1 MRARW
6 QPWSILTAASVALV
20 LAGAVALV
28 VAARD
33 QGPWEE
39 AGKAADRTGQ
49 MGDKVREIAE

>member
-6 QPWSILTAASVALV
+6 QPWNILTAAGVALV

-28 VAARD
+28 VAAHD

-39 AGKAADRTGQ
+39 AGKASDRAGRK
-49 MGDKVREIAE
+49 GDKVSEIVE